1 MVHFEYLKE
10 DEFPEYWKYS
20 IESGM
25 HDMQKAGF
33 FDRDMTYEE
42 AEKQFRKYLPD
53 GLKTPGHHIMHIL
66 NNDGVV
72 GNIWFEIRNR
82 SVSEAYL
89 WDIIIFKEHRGKG
102 YGRQSMAELESFVKK
117 EGVKQISLNV
127 FPYNTVARNLYQ
139 TSGYKEAAI
148 TMLKDL

>member
-10 DEFPEYWKYS
+10 EEFPEYWRYS

-33 FDRDMTYEE
+33 FGRDMTYEE
-42 AEKQFRKYLPD
+42 AEKQLRKYLPD
-53 GLKTPGHHIMHIL
+53 GLKTTGHHIMHIL

-72 GNIWFEIRNR
+72 GNIWFEIRSK
-82 SVSEAYL
+82 SVREAYL

-102 YGRQSMAELESFVKK
+102 YGRQSMNELESFVKK